1 MVEHVDNEEM
11 KGGEED
17 SCPATTQNDD
27 NQLLNMQQDTQA
39 TSGNM
44 DMMKTSLSKK
54 KGTGFSAALVD

>member
-17 SCPATTQNDD
+17 SCPSTTYNDY
-27 NQLLNMQQDTQA
+27 NMLSNMQQDTQA